1 MLVLAMVVAL
11 LVLLLGYLPVP
22 AHSDFWRYYPSG
34 GAGASAVLLILLILL
49 VLGRP

>member
-11 LVLLLGYLPVP
+11 LVLLMGYLPVP